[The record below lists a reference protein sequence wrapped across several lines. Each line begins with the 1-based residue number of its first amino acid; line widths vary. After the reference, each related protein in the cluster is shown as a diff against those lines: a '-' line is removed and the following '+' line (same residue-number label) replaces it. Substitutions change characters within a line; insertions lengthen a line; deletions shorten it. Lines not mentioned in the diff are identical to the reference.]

1 MDFRNYQR
9 SNKKVFNV
17 RLSPISV
24 WRTVRVLG
32 LTPQRPLRRAYQQD
46 SEAVKKF
53 LTEEYPEIKKQ
64 AKRCRATIYRG
75 DESSIRSDYHSGTTW
90 GAKGETPIVKTT
102 GARFRVNMISAV
114 SAKGSL
120 RFKIIEVG
128 LTVPVFIDF
137 LKRLI
142 NGKTL

>member
-1 MDFRNYQR
+1 MLFCKYLEKIVQIEEHTLFTNDM
-9 SNKKVFNV
+9 
-17 RLSPISV
+17 
-24 WRTVRVLG
+24 LG

-102 GARFRVNMISAV
+102 GARFRVNMISAKQKDLCD
-114 SAKGSL
+114 SKL
-120 RFKIIEVG
+120 
-128 LTVPVFIDF
+128 
-137 LKRLI
+137 
-142 NGKTL
+142 